1 MADGGDQNLLRG
13 RRRGRS
19 FEAPGFEEARS
30 DLQASKRAK
39 GNAKENR
46 PVRVAFTGEEYGFG
60 YRALQ
65 RYGEIA
71 MGRQGLVPD
80 AGGHP
85 VSQRK
90 ASAPVDFLNA
100 QPQPLRTKEQALAA
114 VTNGTADFALVPFYD
129 PEAGYDT
136 DSLKL
141 MSALFGPCGVDQV
154 DAGDQF
160 CLAVYESQV
169 LELAQAAHPGSTLAS
184 LLNRARGQWATRLD
198 PGVEWNGGR
207 PTERRWDAGP
217 TGAKAGLQLSTDD
230 QLVLRDRIE
239 VVFAGPEAMRR
250 CKAKLDGLRA
260 AGVAVEATA
269 QWVEP
274 HREMSRRV
282 REYLDRGRQ
291 VQTFIDTNTGRP
303 QLLSSMSA
311 QAQTQPLFGVIL
323 PFEVASRSPEFLIV
337 DPSIEDADA
346 PTTRFLLCEKTYDH
360 SLFEDRYKLTS
371 LRVAYWMDRL
381 AKVKSFDAKNRRE
394 GRIGEFF
401 RVMTSLF
408 RTRGGGSGHGGGLE
422 IEDHKGAGERGGVR
436 LLVQF
441 ERGLEAVTSIG
452 AVEDYLRYYG
462 VRYATV
468 KLGEDSEG
476 SGARRA
482 SPTILDV
489 EFDMRDFAPHP
500 KNGSV
505 IEGFLWKAFNLRR
518 FSMVRFLAVMPF
530 TEHQLPEIDQRRW
543 WSEGVEA
550 YLNSLAQK
558 GEAMV
563 GYFIGNYVW
572 SPILKLISVPAKAL
586 LFLTFVVGEF
596 FDPQPKSVFFRFT
609 SLALIGAVVWLF
621 REPIFGA
628 LRGVFPGIFG

>member
-1 MADGGDQNLLRG
+1 MADGGDQTLLRG

-30 DLQASKRAK
+30 DLQATKRAK
-39 GNAKENR
+39 GPSKQGHA
-46 PVRVAFTGEEYGFG
+46 PRVAFTGEEFGFG
-60 YRALQ
+60 FRALQ
-65 RYGEIA
+65 RYSEITT
-71 MGRQGLVPD
+71 GRGGLVPD

-85 VSQRK
+85 ISRRK
-90 ASAPVDFLNA
+90 TSAPVDFLNA

-154 DAGDQF
+154 EAGDQF

-169 LELAQAAHPGSTLAS
+169 LELAQASHPGSSLARFVN
-184 LLNRARGQWATRLD
+184 LARGQWAARLD

-207 PTERRWDAGP
+207 PADRRWDAAP
-217 TGAKAGLQLSTDD
+217 SGAKAGLQPSADD

-260 AGVAVEATA
+260 AGVAIEATA

-274 HREMSRRV
+274 HREMARRV
-282 REYLDRGRQ
+282 RESLDRTRQ
-291 VQTFIDTNTGRP
+291 VQTFIDASTGRP

-311 QAQTQPLFGVIL
+311 GAQTQPLFGVIL
-323 PFEVASRSPEFLIV
+323 PFEVALRSPEFLIV

-371 LRVAYWMDRL
+371 LRVDYWMNRL
-381 AKVKSFDAKNRRE
+381 NKVKSFDGKNRRK

-401 RVMTSLF
+401 RLLTSLF

-422 IEDHKGAGERGGVR
+422 IEDHKGVGERGGVR
-436 LLVQF
+436 VLMQF
-441 ERGLEAVTSIG
+441 ERGLGAVTSIG
-452 AVEDYLRYYG
+452 TVEDYLRYYG

-468 KLGEDSEG
+468 KLGEDSAD
-476 SGARRA
+476 SRKPA
-482 SPTILDV
+482 PTILDV
-489 EFDMRDFAPHP
+489 EFDMRDFAAHP
-500 KNGSV
+500 KHGSV
-505 IEGFLWKAFNLRR
+505 VEGFLWKAFNLRR
-518 FSMVRFLAVMPF
+518 FSMARFLAAMPF

-543 WSEGVEA
+543 WNEGVDA
-550 YLNSLAQK
+550 YLASLAQK
-558 GEAMV
+558 GEAML
-563 GYFIGNYVW
+563 GYFVGHYIW
-572 SPILKLISVPAKAL
+572 APILKVVSMLAKPAL
-586 LFLTFVVGEF
+586 LVTFIVSEF
-596 FDPQPKSVFFRFT
+596 FDPQPRSIFFRFT
-609 SLALIGAVVWLF
+609 SLALVGAVLYLF
-621 REPIFGA
+621 REPLFGA